1 MVIICG
7 NNVSKNLQQGDTRKK
22 LIPDENEIKVFPLTR
37 RHRNSRDKAG
47 LRSGSLV
54 KDAAETF
61 SAACTNIGD
70 SLGYFR
76 CSHKTIVRTGHYVEK
91 CSIKNLKIRQSYATS
106 ELDGDSTEVL
116 TEL

>member
-22 LIPDENEIKVFPLTR
+22 LIPDENGIKVFPLTR
-37 RHRNSRDKAG
+37 RHRNNRDKAG

-61 SAACTNIGD
+61 SAPCTNIGD
-70 SLGYFR
+70 SL
-76 CSHKTIVRTGHYVEK
+76 
-91 CSIKNLKIRQSYATS
+91 RQSCATS
-106 ELDGDSTEVL
+106 ELDGDSTKVL